1 MEPDLT
7 VTKRKAT
14 DAVEALSPL
23 QSTQKFAKSKLAL
36 AANDVIYTHSL
47 VGFTRKARVITA
59 HHNFHAGLER
69 AHQSGHR
76 LWHPAIAEDQVG
88 HSDPVVSV
96 HISGEGGQRA
106 VGHADGDWW
115 HVLEI
120 VRMESR
126 RTFITVCPASR
137 ACSRRDR

>member
-69 AHQSGHR
+69 AHQ
-76 LWHPAIAEDQVG
+76 LDQPA
-88 HSDPVVSV
+88 S
-96 HISGEGGQRA
+96 
-106 VGHADGDWW
+106 
-115 HVLEI
+115 
-120 VRMESR
+120 
-126 RTFITVCPASR
+126 CPALKGHYREPNDFGIER
-137 ACSRRDR
+137 ANQGGAGPRFQRERSVPRWACGRRRGACARNSPAWRAEGRS